1 MARYKKKVTEVVEKV
16 EDVISPTPKKK
27 VVNKD
32 KTVIETVSPKKK
44 TSKVIMEKPIEIVK
58 DEVKPR
64 KVRKTKVDETIIE
77 TPKKTKPIVIVNEP
91 PKVQKTSE
99 LKKRTRKKTKTEVAS
114 KTTKEEEPKLASTPP
129 PKVQKKSEL
138 PPKEEPKIV
147 ESPKP
152 KVQKVSE
159 PRKSKKPIL
168 KVKDFYEFEEGKYVL
183 GDVEELFDEKL
194 LKKMKT
200 SIKKLSKKN
209 HGKDDKLG
217 IHYFKVGDKVWDFIE
232 YNSKILTAS
241 NSLILCK
248 SETVTKEGKL
258 RFCKRFEAKEKF
270 KVFVDYTKDDYC
282 LYFYYED
289 TPSPFMMLNDEALI

>member
-1 MARYKKKVTEVVEKV
+1 MARKTKDDTSSKIKKKEVVEEVVVEKPKRTRATKKKVEE
-16 EDVISPTPKKK
+16 P
-27 VVNKD
+27 
-32 KTVIETVSPKKK
+32 
-44 TSKVIMEKPIEIVK
+44 
-58 DEVKPR
+58 
-64 KVRKTKVDETIIE
+64 
-77 TPKKTKPIVIVNEP
+77 KPIVIINEP
-91 PKVQKTSE
+91 T
-99 LKKRTRKKTKTEVAS
+99 KKRTRKKK
-114 KTTKEEEPKLASTPP
+114 EEPKLSSVPPP

-138 PPKEEPKIV
+138 PPKEEP
-147 ESPKP
+147 PKP
-152 KVQKVSE
+152 
-159 PRKSKKPIL
+159 KKPIL

-258 RFCKRFEAKEKF
+258 RFCRRFEAKEKF

-289 TPSPFMMLNDEALI
+289 ESSPFMMLQDEALI

>member
-1 MARYKKKVTEVVEKV
+1 MARKKKEVVEEVVVEKPKRTRATKKKVEE
-16 EDVISPTPKKK
+16 P
-27 VVNKD
+27 
-32 KTVIETVSPKKK
+32 
-44 TSKVIMEKPIEIVK
+44 
-58 DEVKPR
+58 
-64 KVRKTKVDETIIE
+64 
-77 TPKKTKPIVIVNEP
+77 KPIVIVNEP
-91 PKVQKTSE
+91 PK
-99 LKKRTRKKTKTEVAS
+99 KRTRKR
-114 KTTKEEEPKLASTPP
+114 KEEEPKLASTPP
-129 PKVQKKSEL
+129 KVEKVIEK
-138 PPKEEPKIV
+138 PKEQ
-147 ESPKP
+147 PKP
-152 KVQKVSE
+152 KK
-159 PRKSKKPIL
+159 PKKPIL
-168 KVKDFYEFEEGKYVL
+168 KVKEFYEFGEGKYVL

>member
-1 MARYKKKVTEVVEKV
+1 MARKKKEVVEEVVVEKPKRTRATKKKVEE
-16 EDVISPTPKKK
+16 P
-27 VVNKD
+27 
-32 KTVIETVSPKKK
+32 
-44 TSKVIMEKPIEIVK
+44 
-58 DEVKPR
+58 
-64 KVRKTKVDETIIE
+64 
-77 TPKKTKPIVIVNEP
+77 KPIVIVNEP

-99 LKKRTRKKTKTEVAS
+99 PKKRSRRK
-114 KTTKEEEPKLASTPP
+114 KEEEPKLASTPP
-129 PKVQKKSEL
+129 PL
-138 PPKEEPKIV
+138 PKEEPKQ
-147 ESPKP
+147 

-159 PRKSKKPIL
+159 PRKPKKPIL
-168 KVKDFYEFEEGKYVL
+168 KVKEFYEFEEGKYVL

-209 HGKDDKLG
+209 HGKDDNLG

-232 YNSKILTAS
+232 YNNKILTAS

-248 SETVTKEGKL
+248 SDAVTKEGKL

-282 LYFYYED
+282 LYFWTENE
-289 TPSPFMMLNDEALI
+289 PCPFMMLNDEALI

>member
-1 MARYKKKVTEVVEKV
+1 MARKKKVEEVVEEVVV
-16 EDVISPTPKKK
+16 EKPKRTRATKKK
-27 VVNKD
+27 V
-32 KTVIETVSPKKK
+32 EEP
-44 TSKVIMEKPIEIVK
+44 
-58 DEVKPR
+58 
-64 KVRKTKVDETIIE
+64 
-77 TPKKTKPIVIVNEP
+77 KPIVIVNEP
-91 PKVQKTSE
+91 PK
-99 LKKRTRKKTKTEVAS
+99 KKTRRK
-114 KTTKEEEPKLASTPP
+114 KEEEPKLASVPP
-129 PKVQKKSEL
+129 PKVEKVIEK
-138 PPKEEPKIV
+138 PKEQ
-147 ESPKP
+147 PKP
-152 KVQKVSE
+152 QK
-159 PRKSKKPIL
+159 PKKPIL

-200 SIKKLSKKN
+200 TIKKLSKKN

-258 RFCKRFEAKEKF
+258 RFCRRFEAKEKF

-282 LYFYYED
+282 LYFWTENE
-289 TPSPFMMLNDEALI
+289 PCPFMMLNDEALI

>member
-1 MARYKKKVTEVVEKV
+1 MARKKKVEVVV
-16 EDVISPTPKKK
+16 E
-27 VVNKD
+27 
-32 KTVIETVSPKKK
+32 
-44 TSKVIMEKPIEIVK
+44 
-58 DEVKPR
+58 EVKPKVQKKTR
-64 KVRKTKVDETIIE
+64 KAKKEEVAIVEP
-77 TPKKTKPIVIVNEP
+77 PKKTRKKTKGDVTSKTRKVEEVKPIVIVNET

-99 LKKRTRKKTKTEVAS
+99 VKKRTRKKTNDDT
-114 KTTKEEEPKLASTPP
+114 PKLASVPPP
-129 PKVQKKSEL
+129 PKVQKKSEF
-138 PPKEEPKIV
+138 PPKEESKKV
-147 ESPKP
+147 EPTKP
-152 KVQKVSE
+152 KVKKLSE
-159 PRKSKKPIL
+159 PKKPKKPIL

-200 SIKKLSKKN
+200 AVKKLSKKN

-270 KVFVDYTKDDYC
+270 TVFVDYTKEDYC
-282 LYFYYED
+282 LYFYNED
-289 TPSPFMMLNDEALI
+289 EPSPFMMLQDESTL

>member
-1 MARYKKKVTEVVEKV
+1 MARKKKEVVEEVVVEKPKRTRATKKKVEE
-16 EDVISPTPKKK
+16 P
-27 VVNKD
+27 
-32 KTVIETVSPKKK
+32 
-44 TSKVIMEKPIEIVK
+44 KPII
-58 DEVKPR
+58 
-64 KVRKTKVDETIIE
+64 
-77 TPKKTKPIVIVNEP
+77 IVNEP
-91 PKVQKTSE
+91 P
-99 LKKRTRKKTKTEVAS
+99 KKRTRKKTKDEIAS
-114 KTTKEEEPKLASTPP
+114 KATKEEEPKLASVPP
-129 PKVQKKSEL
+129 PKVEKVIEKPKEQTKQKK
-138 PPKEEPKIV
+138 P
-147 ESPKP
+147 
-152 KVQKVSE
+152 
-159 PRKSKKPIL
+159 KKPIL

-200 SIKKLSKKN
+200 AVKKLSKKN

-258 RFCKRFEAKEKF
+258 RFCRRFEAKEKF

>member
-1 MARYKKKVTEVVEKV
+1 MARSKKKVTEVIEKV
-16 EDVISPTPKKK
+16 EGVISPTPKKK

-44 TSKVIMEKPIEIVK
+44 TSKVITEKPIEIVK
-58 DEVKPR
+58 DEVKPK

-77 TPKKTKPIVIVNEP
+77 TPKKTKPIIIVNEP
-91 PKVQKTSE
+91 PK
-99 LKKRTRKKTKTEVAS
+99 KRIRRK
-114 KTTKEEEPKLASTPP
+114 KEEEPKLASAPS

-138 PPKEEPKIV
+138 PPKEESKKV
-147 ESPKP
+147 EPPKP
-152 KVQKVSE
+152 KIQKLSE
-159 PRKSKKPIL
+159 PRKPKKPIL

-183 GDVEELFDEKL
+183 GDVDELFDEKL
-194 LKKMKT
+194 TKKMKT
-200 SIKKLSKKN
+200 TVKKLSKKN

-241 NSLILCK
+241 NNLILCK

-258 RFCKRFEAKEKF
+258 RFCKRFEAKNPF

-282 LYFYYED
+282 LYFYYDDE
-289 TPSPFMMLNDEALI
+289 PSPFIMLQDENLV

>member
-1 MARYKKKVTEVVEKV
+1 MARKTKDDTASKIKKKEVVEEVVVEKPKRTRATKKKVEE
-16 EDVISPTPKKK
+16 P
-27 VVNKD
+27 
-32 KTVIETVSPKKK
+32 
-44 TSKVIMEKPIEIVK
+44 
-58 DEVKPR
+58 
-64 KVRKTKVDETIIE
+64 
-77 TPKKTKPIVIVNEP
+77 KPIVIVNEP
-91 PKVQKTSE
+91 PK
-99 LKKRTRKKTKTEVAS
+99 KRTRKK
-114 KTTKEEEPKLASTPP
+114 KEEEPKLASTPP
-129 PKVQKKSEL
+129 P
-138 PPKEEPKIV
+138 PKEEPKKV
-147 ESPKP
+147 EHTK
-152 KVQKVSE
+152 
-159 PRKSKKPIL
+159 PRKPKKPIL

-241 NSLILCK
+241 NRLILCK

>member
-1 MARYKKKVTEVVEKV
+1 MAKKKKVEEIVEEVK
-16 EDVISPTPKKK
+16 PKKTRKKK
-27 VVNKD
+27 V
-32 KTVIETVSPKKK
+32 E
-44 TSKVIMEKPIEIVK
+44 
-58 DEVKPR
+58 EV
-64 KVRKTKVDETIIE
+64 
-77 TPKKTKPIVIVNEP
+77 KPIVIVNEP
-91 PKVQKTSE
+91 PK
-99 LKKRTRKKTKTEVAS
+99 KRTRKK
-114 KTTKEEEPKLASTPP
+114 KEEEPKLASVPP
-129 PKVQKKSEL
+129 PKVE
-138 PPKEEPKIV
+138 KII
-147 ESPKP
+147 EKP
-152 KVQKVSE
+152 KKQPKSK
-159 PRKSKKPIL
+159 KSKKPIL

-200 SIKKLSKKN
+200 AVKKLSKKN

-217 IHYFKVGDKVWDFIE
+217 IHYFKVGNKVWDFIE

-258 RFCKRFEAKEKF
+258 RFCRRFEAKNPF

-289 TPSPFMMLNDEALI
+289 EPSPFMMLNDEALI

>member
-1 MARYKKKVTEVVEKV
+1 MARKKKEVVEEVVVEKPKRTRATKKKVEE
-16 EDVISPTPKKK
+16 P
-27 VVNKD
+27 
-32 KTVIETVSPKKK
+32 
-44 TSKVIMEKPIEIVK
+44 
-58 DEVKPR
+58 
-64 KVRKTKVDETIIE
+64 
-77 TPKKTKPIVIVNEP
+77 KPIVIVNEP

-99 LKKRTRKKTKTEVAS
+99 PKKRTRKKTKDEVAS

-129 PKVQKKSEL
+129 KVEKVIEK
-138 PPKEEPKIV
+138 PKEQ
-147 ESPKP
+147 PKP

-217 IHYFKVGDKVWDFIE
+217 IHYFKVGDKVWDCIE

>member
-1 MARYKKKVTEVVEKV
+1 MAR
-16 EDVISPTPKKK
+16 KKK
-27 VVNKD
+27 VVEEVVVEKP
-32 KTVIETVSPKKK
+32 KRTRATKKK
-44 TSKVIMEKPIEIVK
+44 VEEP
-58 DEVKPR
+58 
-64 KVRKTKVDETIIE
+64 
-77 TPKKTKPIVIVNEP
+77 KPIVIVNEP
-91 PKVQKTSE
+91 PK
-99 LKKRTRKKTKTEVAS
+99 KRTRKKKQ
-114 KTTKEEEPKLASTPP
+114 EEPKLASTPP
-129 PKVQKKSEL
+129 P
-138 PPKEEPKIV
+138 PKEEPKKV
-147 ESPKP
+147 EPPKP
-152 KVQKVSE
+152 
-159 PRKSKKPIL
+159 RKPKKPIL

-183 GDVEELFDEKL
+183 GDVDELFDEKL

-232 YNSKILTAS
+232 YNNKILTAS

>member
-1 MARYKKKVTEVVEKV
+1 MARKTKDDTSSKIKKKVEEVVEEVK
-16 EDVISPTPKKK
+16 PKKTRKKK
-27 VVNKD
+27 V
-32 KTVIETVSPKKK
+32 EES
-44 TSKVIMEKPIEIVK
+44 
-58 DEVKPR
+58 
-64 KVRKTKVDETIIE
+64 
-77 TPKKTKPIVIVNEP
+77 KPIVIVNEP
-91 PKVQKTSE
+91 PK
-99 LKKRTRKKTKTEVAS
+99 KRTRKK
-114 KTTKEEEPKLASTPP
+114 KEEEPKLASVPP
-129 PKVQKKSEL
+129 PKVEKVIEK
-138 PPKEEPKIV
+138 PKEQ
-147 ESPKP
+147 PKP
-152 KVQKVSE
+152 
-159 PRKSKKPIL
+159 RKTKKPIF

-289 TPSPFMMLNDEALI
+289 EPSPFMMLNDEALI

>member
-1 MARYKKKVTEVVEKV
+1 MARKKKEVVEEVVVEKPKRTRATKKKVEE
-16 EDVISPTPKKK
+16 P
-27 VVNKD
+27 
-32 KTVIETVSPKKK
+32 
-44 TSKVIMEKPIEIVK
+44 
-58 DEVKPR
+58 
-64 KVRKTKVDETIIE
+64 
-77 TPKKTKPIVIVNEP
+77 KPIVIINEP
-91 PKVQKTSE
+91 P
-99 LKKRTRKKTKTEVAS
+99 KKRTRKK
-114 KTTKEEEPKLASTPP
+114 KEEEPKLASVPP
-129 PKVQKKSEL
+129 P
-138 PPKEEPKIV
+138 PPLKEEPKKV
-147 ESPKP
+147 EPPKP
-152 KVQKVSE
+152 KVQKLSE
-159 PRKSKKPIL
+159 PKKPKKPIL

-200 SIKKLSKKN
+200 AIKKLSKKN

-258 RFCKRFEAKEKF
+258 RFCRRFEAKEKF

-282 LYFYYED
+282 LDFWTENE
-289 TPSPFMMLNDEALI
+289 PCPFMMLNDEALI

>member
-1 MARYKKKVTEVVEKV
+1 MARKTKDDTASKIKKKVEEVVEEVK
-16 EDVISPTPKKK
+16 PKRTRKKK
-27 VVNKD
+27 V
-32 KTVIETVSPKKK
+32 EES
-44 TSKVIMEKPIEIVK
+44 
-58 DEVKPR
+58 
-64 KVRKTKVDETIIE
+64 
-77 TPKKTKPIVIVNEP
+77 KPIVIVNEP
-91 PKVQKTSE
+91 PK
-99 LKKRTRKKTKTEVAS
+99 KRTRKK
-114 KTTKEEEPKLASTPP
+114 KEEETKLASTPP
-129 PKVQKKSEL
+129 P
-138 PPKEEPKIV
+138 PKEEPKKV
-147 ESPKP
+147 EPPKP

-159 PRKSKKPIL
+159 PKKPKKPIL

-183 GDVEELFDEKL
+183 GDVDELFDEKL
-194 LKKMKT
+194 TKKMKT
-200 SIKKLSKKN
+200 AVKKLSKKN

-258 RFCKRFEAKEKF
+258 RFCRRFEAKEKF

>member
-1 MARYKKKVTEVVEKV
+1 MARKKKEVVEEVVVEKPKRTRATKKKVEE
-16 EDVISPTPKKK
+16 P
-27 VVNKD
+27 
-32 KTVIETVSPKKK
+32 
-44 TSKVIMEKPIEIVK
+44 
-58 DEVKPR
+58 
-64 KVRKTKVDETIIE
+64 
-77 TPKKTKPIVIVNEP
+77 KPIVIVNEP
-91 PKVQKTSE
+91 PK
-99 LKKRTRKKTKTEVAS
+99 KRTRRKK
-114 KTTKEEEPKLASTPP
+114 EEPKLASTPP
-129 PKVQKKSEL
+129 P
-138 PPKEEPKIV
+138 PKEEPKKV
-147 ESPKP
+147 EPPKP
-152 KVQKVSE
+152 
-159 PRKSKKPIL
+159 RKPKKPIL

-232 YNSKILTAS
+232 YNNKILTAS

-258 RFCKRFEAKEKF
+258 RFCRRFEAKEKF
-270 KVFVDYTKDDYC
+270 KVFVDYTNDDYC

>member
-1 MARYKKKVTEVVEKV
+1 MARKTKDDTSSK
-16 EDVISPTPKKK
+16 IKKK
-27 VVNKD
+27 VVEEVVVEKP
-32 KTVIETVSPKKK
+32 KRTRATKKK
-44 TSKVIMEKPIEIVK
+44 VEEP
-58 DEVKPR
+58 
-64 KVRKTKVDETIIE
+64 
-77 TPKKTKPIVIVNEP
+77 KPIVIVNEP
-91 PKVQKTSE
+91 PK
-99 LKKRTRKKTKTEVAS
+99 KRTRRK
-114 KTTKEEEPKLASTPP
+114 KEEEPKLASTPP
-129 PKVQKKSEL
+129 PK
-138 PPKEEPKIV
+138 EE
-147 ESPKP
+147 PKP
-152 KVQKVSE
+152 KVQKLSE
-159 PRKSKKPIL
+159 PKKPKKPIL

-200 SIKKLSKKN
+200 AVKKLSKKN

>member
-1 MARYKKKVTEVVEKV
+1 MARKKKVEEVVEEIK
-16 EDVISPTPKKK
+16 PKRTRKKK
-27 VVNKD
+27 V
-32 KTVIETVSPKKK
+32 EES
-44 TSKVIMEKPIEIVK
+44 
-58 DEVKPR
+58 
-64 KVRKTKVDETIIE
+64 
-77 TPKKTKPIVIVNEP
+77 KPIVIVNESP
-91 PKVQKTSE
+91 
-99 LKKRTRKKTKTEVAS
+99 KKRTRKK
-114 KTTKEEEPKLASTPP
+114 KEEEPKLASTPP
-129 PKVQKKSEL
+129 L
-138 PPKEEPKIV
+138 PPKEEPKKI
-147 ESPKP
+147 EPPKP
-152 KVQKVSE
+152 KK
-159 PRKSKKPIL
+159 PKKPSL

-232 YNSKILTAS
+232 YNNKILTAS

>member
-1 MARYKKKVTEVVEKV
+1 MARKTKDNTASKIKKKEVVVEEVKPKRTRKKKVEE
-16 EDVISPTPKKK
+16 P
-27 VVNKD
+27 
-32 KTVIETVSPKKK
+32 
-44 TSKVIMEKPIEIVK
+44 
-58 DEVKPR
+58 
-64 KVRKTKVDETIIE
+64 
-77 TPKKTKPIVIVNEP
+77 KPIVIVNEP
-91 PKVQKTSE
+91 PK
-99 LKKRTRKKTKTEVAS
+99 KRSRRKKEDDT
-114 KTTKEEEPKLASTPP
+114 PKLASVPP
-129 PKVQKKSEL
+129 PP
-138 PPKEEPKIV
+138 PPKEEPKKV
-147 ESPKP
+147 EPPKP
-152 KVQKVSE
+152 KK
-159 PRKSKKPIL
+159 PKKPIL
-168 KVKDFYEFEEGKYVL
+168 KVKDVYEFEEGKYVL

-200 SIKKLSKKN
+200 AVKKLSKKN

-289 TPSPFMMLNDEALI
+289 EPSPFMMLNDEALI

>member
-1 MARYKKKVTEVVEKV
+1 MARKTKDDTSSKIKKKEVVEEVVVEKPKRTRATKKKVEE
-16 EDVISPTPKKK
+16 P
-27 VVNKD
+27 
-32 KTVIETVSPKKK
+32 
-44 TSKVIMEKPIEIVK
+44 
-58 DEVKPR
+58 
-64 KVRKTKVDETIIE
+64 
-77 TPKKTKPIVIVNEP
+77 KPIVIVNEP
-91 PKVQKTSE
+91 PK
-99 LKKRTRKKTKTEVAS
+99 KRTRKK
-114 KTTKEEEPKLASTPP
+114 KEEETKLASTPP
-129 PKVQKKSEL
+129 PP
-138 PPKEEPKIV
+138 PPKEEPKKV
-147 ESPKP
+147 EPTKP
-152 KVQKVSE
+152 
-159 PRKSKKPIL
+159 KKPIL

-209 HGKDDKLG
+209 YGKDDKLG
-217 IHYFKVGDKVWDFIE
+217 IHYFKVGDKVWDCIE
-232 YNSKILTAS
+232 YNNKILTAS

-289 TPSPFMMLNDEALI
+289 APGPFMMLQEESPM

>member
-1 MARYKKKVTEVVEKV
+1 MARKTKDDTASKIKKKEVVEEVVVEKPKRTRATKKKVEE
-16 EDVISPTPKKK
+16 P
-27 VVNKD
+27 
-32 KTVIETVSPKKK
+32 
-44 TSKVIMEKPIEIVK
+44 
-58 DEVKPR
+58 
-64 KVRKTKVDETIIE
+64 
-77 TPKKTKPIVIVNEP
+77 KPIVIVNEP
-91 PKVQKTSE
+91 PK
-99 LKKRTRKKTKTEVAS
+99 KRTRKKTKDEIAS
-114 KTTKEEEPKLASTPP
+114 KATKEEEPKLASTPP
-129 PKVQKKSEL
+129 PKVEKIIEKPKEQTKQKK
-138 PPKEEPKIV
+138 P
-147 ESPKP
+147 
-152 KVQKVSE
+152 
-159 PRKSKKPIL
+159 KKPIL

>member
-1 MARYKKKVTEVVEKV
+1 MARKTKDDTASKIKKKEVVEEIVVEKPKRTRATKKKVEE
-16 EDVISPTPKKK
+16 P
-27 VVNKD
+27 
-32 KTVIETVSPKKK
+32 
-44 TSKVIMEKPIEIVK
+44 
-58 DEVKPR
+58 
-64 KVRKTKVDETIIE
+64 
-77 TPKKTKPIVIVNEP
+77 KPIVIVNDP
-91 PKVQKTSE
+91 P
-99 LKKRTRKKTKTEVAS
+99 KKRTRRK
-114 KTTKEEEPKLASTPP
+114 KEEEPKLASVPP
-129 PKVQKKSEL
+129 PKVEKVIEK
-138 PPKEEPKIV
+138 PKEQ
-147 ESPKP
+147 PKP
-152 KVQKVSE
+152 
-159 PRKSKKPIL
+159 RKPKKPIL

-200 SIKKLSKKN
+200 AIKKLSKKN

>member
-1 MARYKKKVTEVVEKV
+1 MARKTKDDTASKIKKKEVVEEVVVEKPKRTRATKKKVEE
-16 EDVISPTPKKK
+16 S
-27 VVNKD
+27 
-32 KTVIETVSPKKK
+32 
-44 TSKVIMEKPIEIVK
+44 
-58 DEVKPR
+58 
-64 KVRKTKVDETIIE
+64 
-77 TPKKTKPIVIVNEP
+77 KPIVIVNEP
-91 PKVQKTSE
+91 PK
-99 LKKRTRKKTKTEVAS
+99 KRTRKK
-114 KTTKEEEPKLASTPP
+114 KEDEPKLASVPP
-129 PKVQKKSEL
+129 PP
-138 PPKEEPKIV
+138 PPKEEPKKV
-147 ESPKP
+147 EPHKP
-152 KVQKVSE
+152 KK
-159 PRKSKKPIL
+159 PKKPIL

-194 LKKMKT
+194 TKKMKT
-200 SIKKLSKKN
+200 AVKKLSKKN

-258 RFCKRFEAKEKF
+258 RFCRRFEAKTKF

-289 TPSPFMMLNDEALI
+289 EPSPFMMLNDEALV

>member
-1 MARYKKKVTEVVEKV
+1 MARKTKDDTSSK
-16 EDVISPTPKKK
+16 IKKK
-27 VVNKD
+27 VV
-32 KTVIETVSPKKK
+32 E
-44 TSKVIMEKPIEIVK
+44 
-58 DEVKPR
+58 EV
-64 KVRKTKVDETIIE
+64 
-77 TPKKTKPIVIVNEP
+77 KPIVIVNEP
-91 PKVQKTSE
+91 PK
-99 LKKRTRKKTKTEVAS
+99 KRTRKKTKDEVAS
-114 KTTKEEEPKLASTPP
+114 KATKEDNTPKLSSVPP
-129 PKVQKKSEL
+129 PP
-138 PPKEEPKIV
+138 PPKEEPKKV
-147 ESPKP
+147 EPPKP
-152 KVQKVSE
+152 KK
-159 PRKSKKPIL
+159 PKKPIL
-168 KVKDFYEFEEGKYVL
+168 QVKDFYEFEEGKYVL

-194 LKKMKT
+194 TKKMKT

-282 LYFYYED
+282 LYFWNED
-289 TPSPFMMLNDEALI
+289 SPSPFMMLNDEALI

>member
-1 MARYKKKVTEVVEKV
+1 MARKTKDDTSSKIKKKEVVEEVVVEKPKRTRATKKKVEE
-16 EDVISPTPKKK
+16 P
-27 VVNKD
+27 
-32 KTVIETVSPKKK
+32 
-44 TSKVIMEKPIEIVK
+44 
-58 DEVKPR
+58 
-64 KVRKTKVDETIIE
+64 
-77 TPKKTKPIVIVNEP
+77 KPIVIVNETP
-91 PKVQKTSE
+91 
-99 LKKRTRKKTKTEVAS
+99 KKRTRKKTKDEVAS

-129 PKVQKKSEL
+129 PKVEKVIEK
-138 PPKEEPKIV
+138 PKEQPK
-147 ESPKP
+147 SKKP
-152 KVQKVSE
+152 
-159 PRKSKKPIL
+159 KKPIL

>member
-1 MARYKKKVTEVVEKV
+1 MARKTKDDTSAKIKKKEVVEEVVVEKPKRTRATKKKVEE
-16 EDVISPTPKKK
+16 P
-27 VVNKD
+27 
-32 KTVIETVSPKKK
+32 
-44 TSKVIMEKPIEIVK
+44 
-58 DEVKPR
+58 
-64 KVRKTKVDETIIE
+64 
-77 TPKKTKPIVIVNEP
+77 KPIVIVNEP
-91 PKVQKTSE
+91 PK
-99 LKKRTRKKTKTEVAS
+99 KRTRKR
-114 KTTKEEEPKLASTPP
+114 KEEEPKLASTPP
-129 PKVQKKSEL
+129 PKVEKVIEK
-138 PPKEEPKIV
+138 PKEQ
-147 ESPKP
+147 PKP
-152 KVQKVSE
+152 KK
-159 PRKSKKPIL
+159 PKKPIL

-200 SIKKLSKKN
+200 AVKKLSKKN

-217 IHYFKVGDKVWDFIE
+217 IHYFKVGNKVWDFIE

>member
-1 MARYKKKVTEVVEKV
+1 MARKKKEVVEEVVVEKPKRTRATKKKVEE
-16 EDVISPTPKKK
+16 P
-27 VVNKD
+27 
-32 KTVIETVSPKKK
+32 
-44 TSKVIMEKPIEIVK
+44 
-58 DEVKPR
+58 
-64 KVRKTKVDETIIE
+64 
-77 TPKKTKPIVIVNEP
+77 KPIVIVNEP
-91 PKVQKTSE
+91 PK
-99 LKKRTRKKTKTEVAS
+99 KRTRKK
-114 KTTKEEEPKLASTPP
+114 KEEEPKLASAPP
-129 PKVQKKSEL
+129 PP
-138 PPKEEPKIV
+138 PPKEEPKKV
-147 ESPKP
+147 EPPKP

-159 PRKSKKPIL
+159 PKKPKKPIL

-258 RFCKRFEAKEKF
+258 RFCRRFEAKEKF

-282 LYFYYED
+282 LYFWTENE
-289 TPSPFMMLNDEALI
+289 PCPFMMLNDEALI

>member
-1 MARYKKKVTEVVEKV
+1 MAR
-16 EDVISPTPKKK
+16 KKK
-27 VVNKD
+27 VVEEVVVEKP
-32 KTVIETVSPKKK
+32 KRTRATKKK
-44 TSKVIMEKPIEIVK
+44 VEES
-58 DEVKPR
+58 
-64 KVRKTKVDETIIE
+64 
-77 TPKKTKPIVIVNEP
+77 KPIVIVNEAP
-91 PKVQKTSE
+91 
-99 LKKRTRKKTKTEVAS
+99 KKRTRKK
-114 KTTKEEEPKLASTPP
+114 KEEEPKLASTPP
-129 PKVQKKSEL
+129 P
-138 PPKEEPKIV
+138 PKEEPKKV
-147 ESPKP
+147 EPPKP
-152 KVQKVSE
+152 
-159 PRKSKKPIL
+159 RKPKKPIL

-194 LKKMKT
+194 TKKMKT
-200 SIKKLSKKN
+200 AVKKLSKKN

-258 RFCKRFEAKEKF
+258 RFCRRFEAKNPF

-289 TPSPFMMLNDEALI
+289 EPSPFMMLNDEALI

>member
-1 MARYKKKVTEVVEKV
+1 MARKTKDDTSSKIKKKEVVEEVVVEKPKRTRATKKKVEE
-16 EDVISPTPKKK
+16 P
-27 VVNKD
+27 
-32 KTVIETVSPKKK
+32 
-44 TSKVIMEKPIEIVK
+44 
-58 DEVKPR
+58 
-64 KVRKTKVDETIIE
+64 
-77 TPKKTKPIVIVNEP
+77 KPIVIVNEP
-91 PKVQKTSE
+91 PK
-99 LKKRTRKKTKTEVAS
+99 KRTRKK
-114 KTTKEEEPKLASTPP
+114 KEEEPKKVEP
-129 PKVQKKSEL
+129 PK
-138 PPKEEPKIV
+138 
-147 ESPKP
+147 
-152 KVQKVSE
+152 
-159 PRKSKKPIL
+159 PRKPKKPIL

-232 YNSKILTAS
+232 YNNKILTAS

>member
-1 MARYKKKVTEVVEKV
+1 MARSKKKITEVVEKV
-16 EDVISPTPKKK
+16 EDVIFPTPKKK

-32 KTVIETVSPKKK
+32 KINIETVSPKKE
-44 TSKVIMEKPIEIVK
+44 TSKVITEKPMEIVK
-58 DEVKPR
+58 DEIKP
-64 KVRKTKVDETIIE
+64 KKIRKTKVNEQIIE
-77 TPKKTKPIVIVNEP
+77 NPKKNK
-91 PKVQKTSE
+91 KTSE
-99 LKKRTRKKTKTEVAS
+99 PKKKTRKN
-114 KTTKEEEPKLASTPP
+114 KEEESKLSSTPP
-129 PKVQKKSEL
+129 S
-138 PPKEEPKIV
+138 PKEE
-147 ESPKP
+147 PKP

-159 PRKSKKPIL
+159 PRKTKKPIL

-232 YNSKILTAS
+232 YNNKILTAS

-248 SETVTKEGKL
+248 SDTVTKDGKL

-289 TPSPFMMLNDEALI
+289 TPSPFMMLQDEALI

>member
-1 MARYKKKVTEVVEKV
+1 MARKTKDDTSSK
-16 EDVISPTPKKK
+16 IKKK
-27 VVNKD
+27 VVEEVVVEKP
-32 KTVIETVSPKKK
+32 KRTRATKKK
-44 TSKVIMEKPIEIVK
+44 VEEP
-58 DEVKPR
+58 
-64 KVRKTKVDETIIE
+64 
-77 TPKKTKPIVIVNEP
+77 KPIVIVNEP
-91 PKVQKTSE
+91 PK
-99 LKKRTRKKTKTEVAS
+99 KRTRKKKDDDT
-114 KTTKEEEPKLASTPP
+114 PKLASVPP
-129 PKVQKKSEL
+129 P
-138 PPKEEPKIV
+138 PTPKEE
-147 ESPKP
+147 PKP

-159 PRKSKKPIL
+159 PRKPKKPIL
-168 KVKDFYEFEEGKYVL
+168 KVKDVYEFGEGKYVL

>member
-1 MARYKKKVTEVVEKV
+1 MARKKKEVVEEVVVEKPKRTRATKKKVEE
-16 EDVISPTPKKK
+16 P
-27 VVNKD
+27 
-32 KTVIETVSPKKK
+32 
-44 TSKVIMEKPIEIVK
+44 
-58 DEVKPR
+58 
-64 KVRKTKVDETIIE
+64 
-77 TPKKTKPIVIVNEP
+77 KPIVIINEP
-91 PKVQKTSE
+91 PK
-99 LKKRTRKKTKTEVAS
+99 KRTRRK
-114 KTTKEEEPKLASTPP
+114 KEEEPKLASVPP
-129 PKVQKKSEL
+129 PKVEKVIEKPKEQPKQKK
-138 PPKEEPKIV
+138 P
-147 ESPKP
+147 
-152 KVQKVSE
+152 
-159 PRKSKKPIL
+159 KKPII

>member
-1 MARYKKKVTEVVEKV
+1 MARKTKDDTASK
-16 EDVISPTPKKK
+16 IKKK
-27 VVNKD
+27 VVEEVVVEKP
-32 KTVIETVSPKKK
+32 KRTRATKKK
-44 TSKVIMEKPIEIVK
+44 VEESKPII
-58 DEVKPR
+58 
-64 KVRKTKVDETIIE
+64 
-77 TPKKTKPIVIVNEP
+77 IVNEP
-91 PKVQKTSE
+91 PK
-99 LKKRTRKKTKTEVAS
+99 KRTRKK
-114 KTTKEEEPKLASTPP
+114 KEEEPKLASVPP
-129 PKVQKKSEL
+129 
-138 PPKEEPKIV
+138 PPKEE
-147 ESPKP
+147 PKP
-152 KVQKVSE
+152 KVQKVSV
-159 PRKSKKPIL
+159 PKKPKKPIL

>member
-1 MARYKKKVTEVVEKV
+1 MARKTKDDTASKIKKKEEVEEVKPKKTRKKKVEE
-16 EDVISPTPKKK
+16 S
-27 VVNKD
+27 
-32 KTVIETVSPKKK
+32 
-44 TSKVIMEKPIEIVK
+44 
-58 DEVKPR
+58 
-64 KVRKTKVDETIIE
+64 
-77 TPKKTKPIVIVNEP
+77 KPIVIVNEP
-91 PKVQKTSE
+91 PK
-99 LKKRTRKKTKTEVAS
+99 KRTRKKTKDEVAS
-114 KTTKEEEPKLASTPP
+114 KATKEEEPKLASTPP
-129 PKVQKKSEL
+129 PK
-138 PPKEEPKIV
+138 EE
-147 ESPKP
+147 PKP

-159 PRKSKKPIL
+159 PKKPKKPIL
-168 KVKDFYEFEEGKYVL
+168 KVKEFYEFEEGKYVL

-200 SIKKLSKKN
+200 AIKKLSKKN

-289 TPSPFMMLNDEALI
+289 APGPFMMLQDEALI

>member
-1 MARYKKKVTEVVEKV
+1 MARKRKEVIEEVVVEKPKRTRATKKKVEE
-16 EDVISPTPKKK
+16 P
-27 VVNKD
+27 
-32 KTVIETVSPKKK
+32 
-44 TSKVIMEKPIEIVK
+44 
-58 DEVKPR
+58 
-64 KVRKTKVDETIIE
+64 
-77 TPKKTKPIVIVNEP
+77 KPIVIINEP
-91 PKVQKTSE
+91 PK
-99 LKKRTRKKTKTEVAS
+99 KRTRRK
-114 KTTKEEEPKLASTPP
+114 KEEEPKLASVPP
-129 PKVQKKSEL
+129 PPS
-138 PPKEEPKIV
+138 PKEK
-147 ESPKP
+147 PKP
-152 KVQKVSE
+152 KVQKLSE
-159 PRKSKKPIL
+159 PKKPKKPIL
-168 KVKDFYEFEEGKYVL
+168 KIKDFYEFEEGKYVL

-232 YNSKILTAS
+232 YNNKILTAS

-270 KVFVDYTKDDYC
+270 KIYVDYTKDYYC

-289 TPSPFMMLNDEALI
+289 APSPFMMLQDEALI

>member
-1 MARYKKKVTEVVEKV
+1 MARKKKVEEVVEEVVV
-16 EDVISPTPKKK
+16 EKPKRTRATKKK
-27 VVNKD
+27 V
-32 KTVIETVSPKKK
+32 EEP
-44 TSKVIMEKPIEIVK
+44 
-58 DEVKPR
+58 
-64 KVRKTKVDETIIE
+64 
-77 TPKKTKPIVIVNEP
+77 KPIVIVNEP
-91 PKVQKTSE
+91 PK
-99 LKKRTRKKTKTEVAS
+99 KKTRRK
-114 KTTKEEEPKLASTPP
+114 KEEEPKLASVPP
-129 PKVQKKSEL
+129 PKVEKVIEK
-138 PPKEEPKIV
+138 PKEQ
-147 ESPKP
+147 PKP
-152 KVQKVSE
+152 QK
-159 PRKSKKPIL
+159 PKKPIL

-258 RFCKRFEAKEKF
+258 RFCRRFEAKEKF

-282 LYFYYED
+282 LYFWTENE
-289 TPSPFMMLNDEALI
+289 PCPFMMLNDEALI

>member
-1 MARYKKKVTEVVEKV
+1 MARRKKEVIEEVVEK
-16 EDVISPTPKKK
+16 PKRTRTTKKK
-27 VVNKD
+27 V
-32 KTVIETVSPKKK
+32 EEP
-44 TSKVIMEKPIEIVK
+44 
-58 DEVKPR
+58 
-64 KVRKTKVDETIIE
+64 
-77 TPKKTKPIVIVNEP
+77 KPIVIVNEP
-91 PKVQKTSE
+91 PK
-99 LKKRTRKKTKTEVAS
+99 KRTRKK
-114 KTTKEEEPKLASTPP
+114 KEEEPKLASTPP
-129 PKVQKKSEL
+129 KVEKVIEKPKKVEPPKQKKSN
-138 PPKEEPKIV
+138 
-147 ESPKP
+147 
-152 KVQKVSE
+152 
-159 PRKSKKPIL
+159 RPIL

-217 IHYFKVGDKVWDFIE
+217 IHYFKVGDKVWDCIE

-248 SETVTKEGKL
+248 NETVTKEGKL
-258 RFCKRFEAKEKF
+258 RFCRRFEAKEKF

-289 TPSPFMMLNDEALI
+289 SPGPFMMLQDEALI